1 MPVNTI
7 ASFPPFELRGNC
19 SRSAISVGE
28 GINVSGRT
36 IIYILW
42 RSTLI
47 VIRCEKWL
55 TEAAGAIT
63 STSNYCG
70 SHVLSLS
77 RSHYKYAANMQR
89 RWASACYVHVL
100 FTDESNGKLCRLPSI
115 AAIGLHKTE
124 TSPTHGELHSL
135 SDIQWTVFFCF
146 FLMPFVTKVIHLLCF
161 FVFGHHEVSYGQS
174 EAKYQFNNKYISF
187 LFSEHKAWNGSD
199 LISASQSF
207 QSRCRDDTWFYTPVG
222 DFPGPPG
229 ASGPLLKVVTL
240 SLLGPALTFP

>member
-55 TEAAGAIT
+55 TEAAVAIT
-63 STSNYCG
+63 SRSNYCG
-70 SHVLSLS
+70 FHVLSLS

-135 SDIQWTVFFCF
+135 SDIQWTVFFVF
-146 FLMPFVTKVIHLLCF
+146 FNALCYKGYKCVVF
-161 FVFGHHEVSYGQS
+161 FVFGHHEVSYGLS
-174 EAKYQFNNKYISF
+174 EAEYQFYNKYILVF
-187 LFSEHKAWNGSD
+187 IFW
-199 LISASQSF
+199 
-207 QSRCRDDTWFYTPVG
+207 T
-222 DFPGPPG
+222 
-229 ASGPLLKVVTL
+229 
-240 SLLGPALTFP
+240 